1 MTMYR
6 SLTLHH
12 VLVLTITTLC
22 SANYASFSLAEDHP
36 KIDLHHGW
44 KSLFNGKDLTGWRRI
59 KPMDR
64 WTLEN
69 EKDADGTWVVENGT
83 LARKG
88 GADLWTVEKYGDF
101 ILDLEHKFAP
111 GCNSGVLFR
120 LAPPS
125 DKTKGWWEEGALEM
139 QILDTCGV
147 RKPTMHDGGSLYDM
161 MPPAVNAMRKAGKW
175 NHATITAK
183 GSKIKFVLNGKKV
196 IDTDLNRWAE
206 AHKNPDG
213 TPNKFSNPFKHAP
226 RRGYIFLQD
235 HGAPVW
241 FRNIYIKKLDGAAR
255 KAGKKQNAGSHAAAG
270 VTE

>member
-1 MTMYR
+1 MMKGSLSFYR
-6 SLTLHH
+6 VTA
-12 VLVLTITTLC
+12 LTIAALGC
-22 SANYASFSLAEDHP
+22 AVFAQFLRAEEPP
-36 KIDLHHGW
+36 KIDLHRGW

-64 WTLEN
+64 WTLGN
-69 EKDADGTWVVENGT
+69 EKDAVGTWVVENGT

-101 ILDLEHKFAP
+101 ILDLEYKIAP

-125 DKTKGWWEEGALEM
+125 DKTKGWWEEGVMEM
-139 QILDTCGV
+139 QILDTFGLP
-147 RKPTMHDGGSLYDM
+147 KPSMHDGGALYDM
-161 MPPAVNAMRKAGKW
+161 MPPAINAMRKAGQW

-196 IDTDLNRWAE
+196 IDTDLDRWTE

-213 TPNKFSNPFKHAP
+213 TPNKFSKPFKDAP

-241 FRNIYIKKLDGAAR
+241 FRNIYIKKLDETIR
-255 KAGKKQNAGSHAAAG
+255 NAGKK
-270 VTE
+270 